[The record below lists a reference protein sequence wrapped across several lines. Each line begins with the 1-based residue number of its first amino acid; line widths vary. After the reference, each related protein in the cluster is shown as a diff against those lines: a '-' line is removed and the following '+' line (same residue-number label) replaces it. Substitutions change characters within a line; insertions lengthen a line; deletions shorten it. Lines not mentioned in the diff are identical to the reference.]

1 MKKYAVFLLIICLLF
16 NITGTADEQYALKV
30 ENIPVSVTEAYIYIL
45 NAEKEYA
52 DIADYY
58 ASYLD
63 IDFWSMEYTNGMTV
77 SQMIKS
83 DVFKEILM
91 MNVFYSMA
99 GEKKLTLS
107 SSEKTACREDAEK
120 TYALLPVT
128 SAALIDR
135 NSLARVFE
143 KQRLADRMYSMLLSE
158 TEIDEE
164 SVISSIDRNAYKTYE
179 VEYLFRSL
187 TDYTAQSGAQMIS
200 KEKEREIHDAFNS
213 AKTSPSLKDAA
224 EKLSSLDILYAS
236 ASFSSNDEAI
246 EEKLIK
252 TVMRLSPGEISGTV
266 KTDYGLFLIRLID
279 DSGTEAYDT
288 AVADALR
295 AAREEAF
302 SAEYNQL
309 FLNADYEINV
319 SFWDAVMPGKTELPD

>member
-1 MKKYAVFLLIICLLF
+1 M
-16 NITGTADEQYALKV
+16 
-30 ENIPVSVTEAYIYIL
+30 
-45 NAEKEYA
+45 
-52 DIADYY
+52 
-58 ASYLD
+58 
-63 IDFWSMEYTNGMTV
+63 
-77 SQMIKS
+77 
-83 DVFKEILM
+83 
-91 MNVFYSMA
+91 
-99 GEKKLTLS
+99 
-107 SSEKTACREDAEK
+107 
-120 TYALLPVT
+120 
-128 SAALIDR
+128 IDR

-266 KTDYGLFLIRLID
+266 KTDYGLFLIRL
-279 DSGTEAYDT
+279 TEAYDT

-319 SFWDAVMPGKTELPD
+319 SFWDAVMPGKTERPD